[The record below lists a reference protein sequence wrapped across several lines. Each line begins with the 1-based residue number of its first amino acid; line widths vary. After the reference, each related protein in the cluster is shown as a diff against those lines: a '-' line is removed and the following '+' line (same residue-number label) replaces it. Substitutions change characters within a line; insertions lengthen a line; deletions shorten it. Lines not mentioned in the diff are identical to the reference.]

1 MTDRDRRTEPGRGGG
16 LLWLVLVGAIVAL
29 VAVLAN
35 AFPEAVRTRDDWMS
49 VAYTSGVVLLVST
62 AIFRLRGGALRQ
74 HAKYAIGW
82 IVIIAVLV
90 LGYAYRD
97 VFSDTR
103 QRLALAFS
111 GGAPVAG
118 AERELIIPA
127 TESGAFVVVGEVN
140 GERVRFVVD
149 TGATDTVLSPDD
161 ARRIGLDLAML
172 RFDQKAETAN
182 GVGLSAAYRAESLA
196 IGPILF
202 RDVDVSVNQAP
213 LTISLLGMSFLR
225 KLESFEVRG
234 DRLYMRWREGV
245 VS

>member
-1 MTDRDRRTEPGRGGG
+1 MTDRDRQTVPGRRG
-16 LLWLVLVGAIVAL
+16 WLFWLALVGAILAL
-29 VAVLAN
+29 VTVLAN
-35 AFPEAVRTRDDWMS
+35 AFPEAVRTKDDWMS

-62 AIFRLRGGALRQ
+62 AIFRLRRGGLQQ
-74 HAKYAIGW
+74 HARYAIGW

-103 QRLALAFS
+103 QRLALVFS

-127 TESGAFVVVGEVN
+127 SQSGAFVVVGQVN

-149 TGATDTVLSPDD
+149 TGATDIVLAPDD
-161 ARRIGLDLAML
+161 ARRIGLDFTTL

-182 GVGLSAAYRAESLA
+182 GVGLSAAYRAESLG

-202 RDVDVSVNQAP
+202 QDVDVSVNQTP
-213 LTISLLGMSFLR
+213 LSVSLLGMSFLR
-225 KLESFEVRG
+225 RLESFEVRG
-234 DRLYMRWREGV
+234 DRLYMRWRETV
-245 VS
+245 VG